1 MQMARTK
8 QFWKTRCDLKA
19 YARAGTHMCAQSRPH
34 AAQEEQDLGRG
45 WKEKTVE
52 CEQHATQANINKKKQ
67 CAKKMRRLIKT
78 SLKRKTADFFLC
90 LHNPNLAT
98 YLMPVEGRESSAKVW
113 ETIFQPHA
121 SRNPGERERE
131 PAIGKHEYS
140 ALNLHVLSSSSS
152 GPLVPCSVDC
162 RYNQLCK

>member
-8 QFWKTRCDLKA
+8 QFWKTMWSQSIPTCRNA
-19 YARAGTHMCAQSRPH
+19 YVRTVMPACSTRRTGSWMRMKRKDCRVRAAT
-34 AAQEEQDLGRG
+34 
-45 WKEKTVE
+45 
-52 CEQHATQANINKKKQ
+52 TQANINKKKQ

-121 SRNPGERERE
+121 SRNHGERERE